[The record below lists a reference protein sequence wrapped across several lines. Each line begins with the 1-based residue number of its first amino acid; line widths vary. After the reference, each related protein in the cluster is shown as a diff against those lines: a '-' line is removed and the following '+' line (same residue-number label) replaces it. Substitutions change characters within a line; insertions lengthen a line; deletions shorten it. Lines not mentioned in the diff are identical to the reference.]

1 MVMNTLIP
9 WQITFL
15 EACFRGCLQSIP
27 FLELVRNRGRTAKL
41 PMLPAGNK
49 APRPH
54 HSSSRA
60 AGHMVGEKGADRA
73 CQIAVLALRQPFS
86 MGFPGAG
93 NQRWTEQKKKNPHIC
108 CCFVNYLKYYLGF
121 TWNSLTTARF
131 CWECQGKKLFYSPPL
146 SEYILLECSSRDEG
160 NYRLTRIV
168 KWCQIASKSASF

>member
-93 NQRWTEQKKKNPHIC
+93 NQRWTEQKKKPSHLLLLCQLFKILPW
-108 CCFVNYLKYYLGF
+108 FYLKQSN
-121 TWNSLTTARF
+121 NSSFLLRVP
-131 CWECQGKKLFYSPPL
+131 GKKTFLFTPSL
-146 SEYILLECSSRDEG
+146 WIHSVRM
-160 NYRLTRIV
+160 
-168 KWCQIASKSASF
+168 

>member
-86 MGFPGAG
+86 MGFTGAG
-93 NQRWTEQKKKNPHIC
+93 NQRWMGQKKPSHLLLLCQLFKILPW
-108 CCFVNYLKYYLGF
+108 FYLKQSN
-121 TWNSLTTARF
+121 NSSFLLRVP
-131 CWECQGKKLFYSPPL
+131 GKKTFLFTPSL
-146 SEYILLECSSRDEG
+146 WIHSVRM
-160 NYRLTRIV
+160 
-168 KWCQIASKSASF
+168 

>member
-93 NQRWTEQKKKNPHIC
+93 NQRSKKKKKKPSHLLLLCQLFKILPW
-108 CCFVNYLKYYLGF
+108 FYLKQSN
-121 TWNSLTTARF
+121 NSSFLLRVP
-131 CWECQGKKLFYSPPL
+131 GKKTFLFTPSL
-146 SEYILLECSSRDEG
+146 WIHSVRM
-160 NYRLTRIV
+160 
-168 KWCQIASKSASF
+168 

>member
-93 NQRWTEQKKKNPHIC
+93 NQRWTEQKKKKPSHLLLLCQLFKILPW
-108 CCFVNYLKYYLGF
+108 FYLKQSN
-121 TWNSLTTARF
+121 NSSFLLRVP
-131 CWECQGKKLFYSPPL
+131 GKKTFLFTPSL
-146 SEYILLECSSRDEG
+146 WIHSVRM
-160 NYRLTRIV
+160 
-168 KWCQIASKSASF
+168 